1 MKRKHIIAIF
11 ILLFAL
17 PFCFNFT
24 HVYAKESSEDSDK
37 LQTEITDLIN
47 SLDLSAFEEYLKNIP
62 SQIIGGDSIKT
73 QLFKMLKGE
82 TELSF
87 NSISEYVIGVFLSGI
102 KQKLPIY
109 TVLFI
114 LLLTCAI
121 INAVKSQKLGGG
133 VYEIVRFSCFAVIVS
148 IVVTVAYSL
157 ILQSKSA
164 IENTSKAVQSVF
176 PIILALM
183 SITGNT
189 SSVAVYNPAMLFIS
203 DLVVVVVNKIIFP
216 IILTMLALSVIS
228 NICKTVKLNG
238 LIGFSSGIIK
248 WIIGLVATVF
258 SIYLTIKGLNSGIY
272 DGISLRALKYTV
284 NSSVPIVGGILR
296 DGLDL
301 ILASGVLV
309 KNALGSVA
317 IIIVFGIV
325 IQPILEI
332 ACVSLALK
340 LVNAVLEPLNDSGTS
355 AFINSI
361 CSIISFAIA
370 SIVLVSLMYI
380 VVIILSICSSQMLF

>member
-1 MKRKHIIAIF
+1 MKRK
-11 ILLFAL
+11 ILIVVLLAVL
-17 PFCFNFT
+17 PFCFG
-24 HVYAKESSEDSDK
+24 YATAHAQESSDESENLQSEISK
-37 LQTEITDLIN
+37 LIT
-47 SLDLSAFEEYLKNIP
+47 SLDLSAFEEYLKSIP
-62 SQIIGGDSIKT
+62 SQIIGGSDLKT

-82 TELSF
+82 TELTF
-87 NSISEYVIGVFLSGI
+87 NSVSEYVVGVFLSGI
-102 KQKLPIY
+102 KQKLP
-109 TVLFI
+109 TFVALFV
-114 LLLTCAI
+114 LLLICSI
-121 INAVKSQKLGGG
+121 INAVKSEKLGGG

-157 ILQSKSA
+157 IYESKNA

-183 SITGNT
+183 SVTGT
-189 SSVAVYNPAMLFIS
+189 SGSVAVYNPAMLFIS
-203 DLVVVVVNKIIFP
+203 DFVVVIVNKIIFP
-216 IILTMLALSVIS
+216 VILTMLAISVIS
-228 NICKTVKLNG
+228 NVCKTVKLGG
-238 LIGFSSGIIK
+238 LIGFSSGLIK

-258 SIYLTIKGLNSGIY
+258 SIFLTVKGLNSGVY

-284 NSSVPIVGGILR
+284 NSSVPIVGSILR

-309 KNALGSVA
+309 KNALGSIA

-325 IQPILEI
+325 IQPIIEI

-340 LVNAVLEPLNDSGTS
+340 LVNAVLEPLNDGQTSG
-355 AFINSI
+355 FINSV

-370 SIVLVSLMYI
+370 SIVLVALMYV